1 MIIDTSTMVSMT
13 EANQNFSKVARLV
26 DEKGSA
32 VIMKNNM
39 PKYLVMD
46 FSKAEEEGFV
56 AEINILELSNRLLQY
71 NTKIL
76 EVLKEAE
83 NRGN

>member
-39 PKYLVMD
+39 PKYMVID
-46 FSKAEEEGFV
+46 FNKAEEEFTS
-56 AEINILELSNRLLQY
+56 EIDLLELSNRLLQY

-76 EVLKEAE
+76 EGLKESE
-83 NRGN
+83 KR

>member
-46 FSKAEEEGFV
+46 FSKAEEEGV
-56 AEINILELSNRLLQY
+56 ASEINLLELSNRLLQY

>member
-1 MIIDTSTMVSMT
+1 M
-13 EANQNFSKVARLV
+13 
-26 DEKGSA
+26 
-32 VIMKNNM
+32 IMKNNM
-39 PKYLVMD
+39 PKYLVLE
-46 FSKAEEEGFV
+46 FGKAEEEGFV
-56 AEINILELSNRLLQY
+56 AEINLLKLSNRLLQY

>member
-1 MIIDTSTMVSMT
+1 M
-13 EANQNFSKVARLV
+13 

-46 FSKAEEEGFV
+46 FSKAEEEGV
-56 AEINILELSNRLLQY
+56 ASEINLLELSNRLLQY